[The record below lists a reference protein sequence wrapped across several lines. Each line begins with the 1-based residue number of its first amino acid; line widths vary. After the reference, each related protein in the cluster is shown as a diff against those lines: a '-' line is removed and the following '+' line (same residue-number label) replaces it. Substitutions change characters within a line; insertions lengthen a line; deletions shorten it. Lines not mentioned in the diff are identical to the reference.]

1 MNMSKNRN
9 ISKPSKK
16 PPAVWPPVVAG
27 IISLA
32 IAVAAGF
39 LAERY
44 PDVGKHSIIILSI
57 VGALL
62 TFQIAE
68 LHHRYSLSK
77 ELSTIGEEQ
86 STLTDTQENL
96 LREIDSIRKGNE
108 VARVFEPLR
117 AIGWREQVDALAAIA
132 PIVDHRWAH
141 SRQEASLLEWKRTEI
156 FNAMLDGLR
165 SLADGD
171 LLIESPE
178 KELITNGEFLA
189 TLCRRTFRAVS
200 YQDEE
205 FWATDAGKAFLAIH
219 SAAIV
224 RRVDLERIF
233 IIERSREDELKPVF
247 AIQKRIGISARVV
260 FKDQLS
266 RHAESVQDFVIYDDQ
281 YVRFAKL
288 KDHPT
293 NAIDKVATLSKNPA
307 TIERFSNHYRVLH
320 SHSHPV

>member
-1 MNMSKNRN
+1 MNIPENRN
-9 ISKPSKK
+9 ESRPNKK

-32 IAVAAGF
+32 IAVTVGF
-39 LAERY
+39 LGEKY
-44 PDVGKHSIIILSI
+44 LDLEKHAIIILSI
-57 VGALL
+57 VAALL

-77 ELSTIGEEQ
+77 ELSTIGDEQ
-86 STLTDTQENL
+86 RSLTDTQKNL
-96 LREIDSIRKGNE
+96 LREIDSIKKDNE
-108 VARVFEPLR
+108 VARAFEPLR
-117 AIGWREQVDALAAIA
+117 AIGWRDQVDALAAIA
-132 PIVDHRWAH
+132 PSVDHRWAH
-141 SRQEASLLEWKRTEI
+141 SLEEGALLKWKRTDI
-156 FNAMLDGLR
+156 FNAMLDSLK

-189 TLCRRTFRAVS
+189 TLSRRTFRAVS

-219 SAAIV
+219 SAAIA
-224 RRVDLERIF
+224 RHVDLERIF
-233 IIERSREDELKPVF
+233 IVERSREDELKPVF
-247 AIQKRIGISARVV
+247 AIQKRIGISVRVV

-266 RHAESVQDFVIYDDQ
+266 RHAESVQDFVVYDDR

-288 KDHPT
+288 KDRPT

-307 TIERFSNHYRVLH
+307 TVERFSNHYRVLH
-320 SHSHPV
+320 SHSHLV

>member
-1 MNMSKNRN
+1 M
-9 ISKPSKK
+9 
-16 PPAVWPPVVAG
+16 VVAPKLFG
-27 IISLA
+27 KTVLLHGLI
-32 IAVAAGF
+32 GH
-39 LAERY
+39 AEIRS
-44 PDVGKHSIIILSI
+44 HFHERILWD
-57 VGALL
+57 L
-62 TFQIAE
+62 TS
-68 LHHRYSLSK
+68 H
-77 ELSTIGEEQ
+77 T
-86 STLTDTQENL
+86 
-96 LREIDSIRKGNE
+96 
-108 VARVFEPLR
+108 P
-117 AIGWREQVDALAAIA
+117 
-132 PIVDHRWAH
+132 
-141 SRQEASLLEWKRTEI
+141 
-156 FNAMLDGLR
+156 
-165 SLADGD
+165 
-171 LLIESPE
+171 
-178 KELITNGEFLA
+178 TN
-189 TLCRRTFRAVS
+189 
-200 YQDEE
+200 DEE